1 MVKRTSRIYIGLILF
16 FLYAPIVVLIFQ
28 SFNGSRDIFSWGGFT
43 FSWYDEI
50 MRRGE
55 IRQALFVTISV
66 ALIATILATLLG
78 TLSAIGIYNLKHRQR
93 RIVLTTNSLPILNPE
108 IVTAISLMVLFVA
121 FRFRFGY
128 GTMLLAHIIFDTP
141 YVILAIFPRL
151 KQLDPNVFEAA
162 LDLGA
167 TPMQAIRKILI
178 PQLSPGI
185 ITGALIAFTMSIDDF
200 VISYFTT
207 GNGVANLSIW
217 IYNQTKRSITPAA
230 FAISTIM
237 LFLVVS
243 LLTIIFVRLA
253 KEFKKKE
260 TIK

>member
-1 MVKRTSRIYIGLILF
+1 MVKKATKIYPILILIFLYTPILILILF
-16 FLYAPIVVLIFQ
+16 
-28 SFNGSRDIFSWGGFT
+28 SFNSSRRRISWEGFT
-43 FSWYDEI
+43 FHWYTEI
-50 MRRGE
+50 MKRD
-55 IRQALFVTISV
+55 ILQALFVTISV
-66 ALIATILATLLG
+66 ALIATVFATILG
-78 TLSAIGIYNLKHRQR
+78 TLSAIGIYNLKNKQR
-93 RIVLTTNSLPILNPE
+93 KIVLSLNSLPILNPE

-121 FRFRFGY
+121 LRFRFGY

-141 YVILAIFPRL
+141 YVILAIFPKI

-167 TPMQAIRKILI
+167 TPMQAIRKILL

-207 GNGVANLSIW
+207 ANGVENLSIW
-217 IYNQTKRSITPAA
+217 IYNQTKKSVTPAA
-230 FAISTIM
+230 YAISTIM
-237 LFLVVS
+237 LLLVVS
-243 LLTIIFVRLA
+243 LLTIIFVRLV

-260 TIK
+260 TI